1 MFFQNEGIN
10 QKEKEDIHTENKKSN
25 TGERQK
31 LKEDGEGRSH
41 NGSATAI
48 EDNQFRLD
56 HYSLKD
62 KFQGLAFPYLSLNYS
77 LSDPKKLL
85 VKHAPVIIFFKQM
98 KPRKS
103 KQIKEK

>member
-62 KFQGLAFPYLSLNYS
+62 RN
-77 LSDPKKLL
+77 
-85 VKHAPVIIFFKQM
+85 FKGWH
-98 KPRKS
+98 S
-103 KQIKEK
+103 HICC